1 MEKAANRR
9 GSGFRI
15 HPMRT
20 EHPLTPQR
28 PPLRARVGVAAL
40 LLVLAAVLVIGVAD
54 AAQKKQPKALK
65 EEYVYRCKSATGH
78 SFFGQNIPPEC
89 MGADVEV
96 LDQTGRVVRII
107 PGTKSLE
114 QIAAQKAV
122 DDAREA
128 AVQRDRT
135 LLATYLTVADIE
147 RLRDQR
153 VDLLEQ
159 QNVVTRQYITNLRER
174 ESRLMESVQRY
185 RPYSSKANAPAL
197 PEHVA
202 SEIVNTVKG
211 LQVYEQELAKNTTER
226 ARVTAEFAAD
236 ISRFKEL
243 KGIK

>member
-15 HPMRT
+15 HPMRS

-54 AAQKKQPKALK
+54 AAPNAPQ
-65 EEYVYRCKSATGH
+65 EHVYRCKSATGH
-78 SFFGQNIPPEC
+78 SFFGQNIPAEC

-96 LDQTGRVVRII
+96 LDEMGRVVRTI
-107 PGTKSLE
+107 PGAKSLE
-114 QIAAQKAV
+114 QIAAQKAAE
-122 DDAREA
+122 DARAA

-159 QNVVTRQYITNLRER
+159 QNVVTRQYITNLRAR
-174 ESRLMESVQRY
+174 EARLMESVQRY
-185 RPYSSKANAPAL
+185 RPYNADAGAEAL
-197 PEHVA
+197 PEHIA